1 MFKPGDIVLL
11 KSGSPKMTVNSVNGN
26 TITCVWFVGTTC
38 NKQAFNADALEPY
51 VAPKPLTE
59 EDMNKIIDIIV

>member
-38 NKQAFNADALEPY
+38 NKQAFNADALEAY
-51 VAPKPLTE
+51 VAPEPLTAE
-59 EDMNKIIDIIV
+59 EIDKKLKFI